1 MNIWKFNNTL
11 QNNQWFKEQIKDEK
25 EVSWDK
31 QKWKYMPECMRCTK
45 ISFKK
50 EVYSDKAYIKKK
62 ESI

>member
-1 MNIWKFNNTL
+1 
-11 QNNQWFKEQIKDEK
+11 
-25 EVSWDK
+25 
-31 QKWKYMPECMRCTK
+31 MPECMRCTK